1 MIDLL
6 AHAKAIETLYDA
18 TATVYGIK
26 NGGAFEGASPNLNA
40 KYPDMVTPVYVDV
53 PCYFETESAGAVG
66 GDLPQVAMKYTL
78 ICPDTYDIPEGATI
92 KLSKYGHETGTYKAG
107 VSDHRGSHQEIN
119 LQEDRLVVG

>member
-18 TATVYGIK
+18 KATVYGIK
-26 NGGAFEGASPNLNA
+26 KGGAFEGASPNINA
-40 KYPDMVTPVYVDV
+40 KYPDMDAPLYVDI
-53 PCYFETESAGAVG
+53 PCYFETESVGAIG
-66 GDLPQVAMKYTL
+66 GDLPQVTMKYTL

-119 LQEDRLVVG
+119 LQEDRMAVV

>member
-18 TATVYGIK
+18 KATVYGIK
-26 NGGAFEGASPNLNA
+26 KGSAFEGASPNINA
-40 KYPDMVTPVYVDV
+40 KYPDTDTPLYVDI
-53 PCYFETESAGAVG
+53 PCYFETESVGAIG
-66 GDLPQVAMKYTL
+66 GDMPQVTMKYTL
-78 ICPDTYDIPEGATI
+78 ICPATYDIPEGATI

-119 LQEDRLVVG
+119 LQEDRMAVV